1 LRIGCSES
9 DYGFALLIK
18 HANVPVMRLI
28 IFSGGLTILATG
40 GAALYLLNKPDAIG
54 FLVGAMQLGG
64 GIVICGLFS
73 LKMQWHGIIGAG
85 ILALLGMARGLGNV
99 PGFLKFLT
107 GERPHGVTPVLELGV
122 TVICALLLARVIQA
136 LFLERTRRML
146 ESEE

>member
-1 LRIGCSES
+1 
-9 DYGFALLIK
+9 
-18 HANVPVMRLI
+18 MRVT
-28 IFSGGLTILATG
+28 IFLSGLTILTTG
-40 GAALYLLNKPDAIG
+40 VAALYLLNKPDALG

-85 ILALLGMARGLGNV
+85 ILAMLGAARGLGNV
-99 PGFLKFLT
+99 PGFLKFLS
-107 GERPHGVTPVLELGV
+107 GERPHGVTPVLEMGV
-122 TVICALLLARVIQA
+122 TVICMFLLARIIQA

>member
-1 LRIGCSES
+1 MRIT
-9 DYGFALLIK
+9 
-18 HANVPVMRLI
+18 
-28 IFSGGLTILATG
+28 IFLSGLTILTTG
-40 GAALYLLNKPDAIG
+40 VAALYLLNKPDALG

-85 ILALLGMARGLGNV
+85 ILAMLGAARGLGNV

-107 GERPHGVTPVLELGV
+107 GERPHGVTPVLEMGV
-122 TVICALLLARVIQA
+122 TVICMFLLARIIQA